1 MTRDFIVGVIFLT
14 SLALIGALTFY
25 LKQFPTG
32 ANVILEVGFENVG
45 GLEAGDP
52 VRIRGLRAGVGDR
65 IELHE
70 ERGLALARIKLS
82 QDLSPRENHTF
93 RVRPA
98 SALGGSY
105 LHYDPGKGDLVPT
118 SNLTGT
124 AEGDVLGMVG
134 KILDENRDSI
144 KTGLE
149 RLDSLLTKLDDGQ
162 GIFGGLLTN
171 ETAKNRFLTTVDN
184 MEQLTTGLRK
194 GDGIL
199 GSLLLEGSEQ
209 QLQLKSILTKIEVAM
224 EDFSAGKG
232 TVGMLFKDD
241 EAREKVLS
249 SINRLDTIT
258 DKLVGTEGLAGTVLN
273 DATFKQSW
281 IDTVANLKTASKQL
295 RETGVGAI
303 SRLLH
308 DEQLAAN
315 LDTAVSSIASIS
327 ESIQDGPGTLHSL
340 INNPELYL
348 DARETLTLLRDS
360 TEDLREQEPVTA
372 FFSILFAPF

>member
-1 MTRDFIVGVIFLT
+1 MTRDFIVGVIFLS
-14 SLALIGALTFY
+14 SLALVGALTFY
-25 LKQFPTG
+25 LRQFPTG
-32 ANVILEVGFENVG
+32 SSVIFEVGFTNVG

-52 VRIRGLRAGVGDR
+52 VRIRGLRAGVVDK

-70 ERGLALARIKLS
+70 ERGLALARIKLN

-98 SALGGSY
+98 SALGGSF
-105 LHYDPGKGDLVPT
+105 LHYDPGKGDLVST
-118 SNLTGT
+118 ENLTGT
-124 AEGDVLGMVG
+124 AEGDVLGMLG

-144 KTGLE
+144 KAGLE

-171 ETAKNRFLTTVDN
+171 ETAKARFLNTVDN
-184 MEQLTTGLRK
+184 MDQLTTGLREGK
-194 GDGIL
+194 GVL
-199 GSLLLEGSEQ
+199 GTLLKEGSEQ
-209 QLQLKSILTKIEVAM
+209 QVQLKSILTRIEVAM
-224 EDFSAGKG
+224 KDFSEGKG

-241 EAREKVLS
+241 EARERVLTA
-249 SINRLDTIT
+249 INRFDRIT
-258 DKLVGTEGLAGTVLN
+258 EKLAGTEGLAGTVLN
-273 DATFKQSW
+273 DSTFRQSW
-281 IDTVANLKTASKQL
+281 IDTAANLKTASKQL
-295 RETGVGAI
+295 TATGTGVL

-315 LDTAVSSIASIS
+315 LDTAITSIASIS
-327 ESIQDGPGTLHSL
+327 ESIKDGPGTLTSL
-340 INNPELYL
+340 INTPELYQ

>member
-25 LKQFPTG
+25 LRQFPTG

-52 VRIRGLRAGVGDR
+52 VRIRGLRAGVIDK
-65 IELHE
+65 IELQE
-70 ERGLALARIKLS
+70 ERGLAIARVKLS
-82 QDLSPRENHTF
+82 QDLSPRQNHNF
-93 RVRPA
+93 LVRAA
-98 SALGGSY
+98 SPLGGSY
-105 LHYDPGKGDLVPT
+105 LQYDPGKGELVPT
-118 SNLTGT
+118 ENLMGT
-124 AEGDVLGMVG
+124 SEGNVLGMVG
-134 KILDENRDSI
+134 KILDENRESI

-171 ETAKNRFLTTVDN
+171 ETAKNRFLTTVEN
-184 MEQLTTGLRK
+184 MEKLTTGLRE
-194 GDGIL
+194 GEGIL
-199 GSLLLEGSEQ
+199 GSLLLEGSQQ
-209 QLQLKSILTKIEVAM
+209 QLQLQSILTKVEVAM
-224 EDFSAGKG
+224 QDFSEGKG
-232 TVGMLFKDD
+232 TVGMLFKDS

-249 SINRLDTIT
+249 SINRLDRIT
-258 DKLVGTEGLAGTVLN
+258 EKLAGTEGLAGTVLN

-281 IDTVANLKTASKQL
+281 IDTVTNLKTASKQL
-295 RETGVGAI
+295 RENGTGAL

-308 DEQLAAN
+308 DEQLAN
-315 LDTAVSSIASIS
+315 DLDIAVSSIANIS
-327 ESIQDGPGTLHSL
+327 ESIQNGPGTLHSL
-340 INNPELYL
+340 INNPELYQ

>member
-25 LKQFPTG
+25 LRQFPTG

-52 VRIRGLRAGVGDR
+52 VRIRGLRAGVVDK

-70 ERGLALARIKLS
+70 ARGLALARIKLS
-82 QDLSPRENHTF
+82 QDLSPRTDHTF

-118 SNLTGT
+118 DNLTGT

-171 ETAKNRFLTTVDN
+171 ESAKTRFLTTVEN
-184 MEQLTTGLRK
+184 METLTTGLRE
-194 GDGIL
+194 GEGIL
-199 GSLLLEGSEQ
+199 GSLLLEGSDQ
-209 QLQLKSILTKIEVAM
+209 QVQLRSILTQIEVAM
-224 EDFSAGKG
+224 DDFSQGKG

-241 EAREKVLS
+241 EAQESVLS
-249 SINRLDTIT
+249 SIKRLDTIT
-258 DKLVGTEGLAGTVLN
+258 TKLVGTEGLAGTILN
-273 DATFKQSW
+273 DSTFKQGW
-281 IDTVANLKTASKQL
+281 IDTVTNLKTASIQL
-295 RETGVGAI
+295 RENGVGTI

-308 DEQLAAN
+308 DEQLAMD

-340 INNPELYL
+340 INNPELYQ